1 MLIVTIHILRSQ
13 SGKSPAE
20 SPNTRLA
27 EQVAV
32 LLLVLAGIYIWVGA
46 IASAVNSAFG
56 AATIRTIAMLE

>member
-1 MLIVTIHILRSQ
+1 MTIHKLRPR
-13 SGKSPAE
+13 GGEPPAV
-20 SPNTRLA
+20 SSDGNFV

-32 LLLVLAGIYIWVGA
+32 LLLVLTGIPIWVWA